1 MRDLQQK
8 HENELAELTDKHNE
22 EASEL
27 QDRLDDH
34 DNLARIIHEVR
45 SEDAAEHEF
54 DDGANAEKDALI
66 DEQQR
71 MREEL
76 RKKHEEETK
85 AIEDEE
91 QEDAVIDNI
100 EDRHQLVLTAL
111 KIENDLQLEMGAI
124 PSQVHDQRVE
134 GYAQI
139 EAQNSLLTRKRVE
152 LSEKRKAF
160 AKANRRWMLTELK
173 AN

>member
-1 MRDLQQK
+1 
-8 HENELAELTDKHNE
+8 
-22 EASEL
+22 
-27 QDRLDDH
+27 
-34 DNLARIIHEVR
+34 
-45 SEDAAEHEF
+45 
-54 DDGANAEKDALI
+54 
-66 DEQQR
+66 

-100 EDRHQLVLTAL
+100 EDRYQLVLTAL
-111 KIENDLQLEMGAI
+111 KIENDLQLEAGAI

-160 AKANRRWMLTELK
+160 AKDKSSLDADRVEGELARIREMEK
-173 AN
+173 RVEKLDAEVSSAVQSAEIDMQKTREALKQMHGGDSPRDSAKSRLDREAENVKS